1 MGYMRK
7 ICCLLLLCTACAGY
21 MASAKN
27 YTDRW
32 VWIIGWNLTT
42 DGDVA
47 EITKVLESGAAHGIN
62 GAVIS
67 GGMDSLST
75 ASPAFSRRLDEVR
88 RTCER
93 LKLELIPAGFAVGY
107 GSTVLR
113 HNKSLAEGLPVADA
127 PFLVQGRSAQLV
139 PDASARLLNGGFEE
153 FQGKRF
159 SKFSFHDQ
167 PGVVSFVDTEVK
179 HGGKA
184 SLRMENFT
192 AKPHGLGRVMQEVR
206 VQPHR
211 CYRVS
216 VWVKTE
222 NLQPAGAFEIS
233 ALNQDRSIASLKP
246 SLPPTSDWKK
256 IQFIFNSANFDTIR
270 LYAGIWGGKSGKFW
284 LDDWT
289 LEEMG
294 PLNVLRRPGTP
305 VTVKSADGATTYA
318 EGRDYEPL
326 IDPSYSPYNIARSA
340 PPLKLTPGSRIQDG
354 ARLRVSW
361 YHSLAISKGQISVCM
376 AEPELYAIFDA
387 EAKLLAERLHPKH
400 VLLNMDEIRMGGT
413 CAACGGRN
421 MGELLGECITK
432 QTQILRKYMPGVEVL
447 IWSDML
453 DPNQNAHGNYYLV
466 EGDFT
471 GSWKHIPKDT
481 TIAVWGG
488 EPRAESLKFFADEGF
503 AMLVACYYD
512 ADDLQSVSGWL
523 KLAEQ
528 TPNVRGLMY
537 TPWHKKYGLL
547 PAFGDMLK

>member
-1 MGYMRK
+1 MACMKK
-7 ICCLLLLCTACAGY
+7 ICCLLLLCITCAG
-21 MASAKN
+21 SATSAN
-27 YTDRW
+27 NFSDRW
-32 VWIIGWNLTT
+32 VWIFGWNLNA
-42 DGDVA
+42 DNDVA

-67 GGMDSLST
+67 CGMDSLST
-75 ASPAFSRRLDEVR
+75 ATAAFSRRLDEVQ

-93 LKLELIPAGFAVGY
+93 LKIELIPAGFGVGY
-107 GSTVLR
+107 GGTALR
-113 HNKSLAEGLPVADA
+113 RNKNLAEGLAVADA
-127 PFLVQGRSAQLV
+127 PFQVQGRSAQLV
-139 PDASARLLNGGFEE
+139 PDASARILNGGFEE
-153 FQGKRF
+153 FQGNRF
-159 SKFSFHDQ
+159 NKYSFHDQ

-192 AKPHGLGRVMQEVR
+192 AKPHGHGRVMQEVH

-216 VWVKTE
+216 AWVKTE
-222 NLQPAGAFEIS
+222 NLQPAEAFAIS
-233 ALNQDRSIASLKP
+233 VLNQDRSIASLKP

-256 IQFIFNSANFDTIR
+256 IQFLFNSATFDTVR
-270 LYAGIWGGKSGKFW
+270 LYSGIWGGKSGKFW

-289 LEEMG
+289 LEEVG

-326 IDPSYSPYNIARSA
+326 IDPAYTPYNIARSA
-340 PPLKLTPGSRIQDG
+340 PPLKLAAGSRIQDG

-361 YHSLAISKGQISVCM
+361 YHSLAISKGQVSVCM
-376 AEPELYAIFDA
+376 AEPELYEIFDA

-413 CAACGGRN
+413 CAACRNRN

-432 QTQILRKYMPGVEVL
+432 QAQILRKYMPGVEVL

-471 GSWKHIPKDT
+471 GSSKHIPKDL

-503 AMLVACYYD
+503 AMLIACYYD
-512 ADDLQSVSGWL
+512 ADDLNSVNGWL

-528 TPNVRGLMY
+528 TPKVRGLMY
-537 TPWHKKYGLL
+537 TPWQKKYGLL
-547 PAFGDMLK
+547 PAFGDLLK